1 MHMSPTKCDSQTGAV
16 QMAQVVVVRFPHLLM
31 SGRIAHFLEPPP
43 NKKAR
48 ESSISFMKS
57 TNRTVLIR
65 PANWAADCVT
75 KRVQCLNTSTSV
87 MERFTTPSTIS
98 FS

>member
-1 MHMSPTKCDSQTGAV
+1 
-16 QMAQVVVVRFPHLLM
+16 MAQVVVVRFPHLLI

-43 NKKAR
+43 NKKSR
-48 ESSISFMKS
+48 ESSISLIIS

-65 PANWAADCVT
+65 SANRATDCVT
-75 KRVQCLNTSTSV
+75 KRVQCLNTPTSV
-87 MERFTTPSTIS
+87 MEGCTTPSTIS